1 MRSIADTAEERWI
14 GTQMI
19 DREKVITGLG
29 CLADE
34 NSACHSDCPYF
45 TDRQDG
51 GFCFRKMAH
60 DALEILKEQPEQE
73 REHWISVKDDL
84 PKEHDSIFANHT
96 HLSKHMWAKESDN
109 VIVYVRF
116 PDGTG
121 RSTEGRLQDGKWW
134 TRVSPMLEPVVTHWM
149 PFPEPPKEVTQGGR
163 IE

>member
-1 MRSIADTAEERWI
+1 MRLIDADTLVAKCGDYYVEEGSEDGFI
-14 GTQMI
+14 GTL
-19 DREKVITGLG
+19 K
-29 CLADE
+29 CLVDMQ
-34 NSACHSDCPYF
+34 P
-45 TDRQDG
+45 TIG
-51 GFCFRKMAH
+51 G
-60 DALEILKEQPEQE
+60 
-73 REHWISVKDDL
+73 WISVKDDL

-149 PFPEPPKEVTQGGR
+149 PLPTPPEVKQDD
-163 IE
+163 

>member
-1 MRSIADTAEERWI
+1 MK
-14 GTQMI
+14 I
-19 DREKVITGLG
+19 DRV
-29 CLADE
+29 
-34 NSACHSDCPYF
+34 
-45 TDRQDG
+45 
-51 GFCFRKMAH
+51 
-60 DALEILKEQPEQE
+60 LELLKIE
-73 REHWISVKDDL
+73 RECVTRQSPCNEKSKLCDRNCGECDIAQNDLELIEMYDFVISMIETLIGRSQWISVKDDL

-149 PFPEPPKEVTQGGR
+149 PFPESPKGEDEHEK
-163 IE
+163 IENKN

>member
-1 MRSIADTAEERWI
+1 MRLIDADAYAKRLSELAKNAENNAMPMTAAQFKWTADDMKENAPTI
-14 GTQMI
+14 G
-19 DREKVITGLG
+19 G
-29 CLADE
+29 
-34 NSACHSDCPYF
+34 
-45 TDRQDG
+45 
-51 GFCFRKMAH
+51 
-60 DALEILKEQPEQE
+60 
-73 REHWISVKDDL
+73 WISVKDDL

-149 PFPEPPKEVTQGGR
+149 PLPTPPEVKQDV
-163 IE
+163 

>member
-1 MRSIADTAEERWI
+1 MK
-14 GTQMI
+14 I
-19 DREKVITGLG
+19 DRV
-29 CLADE
+29 
-34 NSACHSDCPYF
+34 
-45 TDRQDG
+45 
-51 GFCFRKMAH
+51 
-60 DALEILKEQPEQE
+60 LELLKIE
-73 REHWISVKDDL
+73 RECVTRQSPCNGKSKLCDRNCGECDIAQNDLELIEMYDFVISMIETLIGRSQWISVKDDL

-149 PFPEPPKEVTQGGR
+149 PLPTPPEVKQDD
-163 IE
+163 

>member
-1 MRSIADTAEERWI
+1 MRL
-14 GTQMI
+14 I
-19 DREKVITGLG
+19 D
-29 CLADE
+29 A
-34 NSACHSDCPYF
+34 
-45 TDRQDG
+45 
-51 GFCFRKMAH
+51 
-60 DALEILKEQPEQE
+60 DALWHNIETADWYNNADRDEVVEPLVLRSPTIGG
-73 REHWISVKDDL
+73 WISVKDRL

-149 PFPEPPKEVTQGGR
+149 PLPTPPEVNRDED
-163 IE
+163 

>member
-1 MRSIADTAEERWI
+1 MTDLISKD
-14 GTQMI
+14 
-19 DREKVITGLG
+19 KVLR
-29 CLADE
+29 C
-34 NSACHSDCPYF
+34 
-45 TDRQDG
+45 
-51 GFCFRKMAH
+51 
-60 DALEILKEQPEQE
+60 LKESSEQIDWGQSEDGDAFKHYVGASYRTIAEFKPEQPQ
-73 REHWISVKDDL
+73 WISVKDDL

-149 PFPEPPKEVTQGGR
+149 PLPEPPKELS
-163 IE
+163 

>member
-1 MRSIADTAEERWI
+1 MKIAR
-14 GTQMI
+14 
-19 DREKVITGLG
+19 V
-29 CLADE
+29 
-34 NSACHSDCPYF
+34 
-45 TDRQDG
+45 
-51 GFCFRKMAH
+51 
-60 DALEILKEQPEQE
+60 LELLKIE
-73 REHWISVKDDL
+73 RECVTRQSPCNEKSKLCDRNCGECDIAQNDLELIEMYDFVISMIETLIGRSQWISVKDDL

-149 PFPEPPKEVTQGGR
+149 PLPTPPEVNRDED
-163 IE
+163 

>member
-1 MRSIADTAEERWI
+1 MRLVD
-14 GTQMI
+14 
-19 DREKVITGLG
+19 
-29 CLADE
+29 ADE
-34 NSACHSDCPYF
+34 LKNMKFSCGMNDDNYIVYVPLREVMKNIDEAP
-45 TDRQDG
+45 TIG
-51 GFCFRKMAH
+51 G
-60 DALEILKEQPEQE
+60 
-73 REHWISVKDDL
+73 WISVKDDL

-149 PFPEPPKEVTQGGR
+149 QMPEPPEEVKQDADGA
-163 IE
+163 